1 MGALLVSVLI
11 LAGFIPFLAW
21 FTQKYSEL
29 WYKVLVADKLGAAE
43 KIAGSGAVP
52 EEWRFRP
59 LIQLTALSGGFGK
72 ALARLLKR
80 HYIRKLK
87 TLIRRVMVSSVL
99 KGDTKTD
106 CLEEL
111 NEVLVLWEK
120 AETLDEIL

>member
-1 MGALLVSVLI
+1 VGALLISVLI

-43 KIAGSGAVP
+43 TIANSGAVP

-59 LIQLTALSGGFGK
+59 LIGFTARTGGFGK
-72 ALARLLKR
+72 TLARLLKKN
-80 HYIRKLK
+80 YIRKLK
-87 TLIRRVMVSSVL
+87 ALIRQVRASSVL
-99 KGDTKTD
+99 KDDTKTA

-111 NEVLVLWEK
+111 KEVLVLWEK